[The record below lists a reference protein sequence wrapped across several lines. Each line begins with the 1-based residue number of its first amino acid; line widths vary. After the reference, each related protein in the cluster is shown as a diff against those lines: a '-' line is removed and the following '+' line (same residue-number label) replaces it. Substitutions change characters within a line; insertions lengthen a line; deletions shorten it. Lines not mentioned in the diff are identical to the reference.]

1 MRFKSGV
8 PNLIFREG
16 FMDIRQLFSDTVRKM
31 KRFDF
36 LTDFVRRKN
45 GEKGRLSDEAAVYR
59 KKNGRGNE
67 FDLAI
72 YQLNA
77 KKSR

>member
-1 MRFKSGV
+1 
-8 PNLIFREG
+8 
-16 FMDIRQLFSDTVRKM
+16 MDIRQLFSDTVRKM

-59 KKNGRGNE
+59 KKTGAATSSILPFISSTRKYPKSIKPWTS
-67 FDLAI
+67 A
-72 YQLNA
+72 
-77 KKSR
+77 KSR